1 MMIRLKHLLRE
12 MTESDVD
19 RCLTK
24 IKNKQFKLIG
34 AGDNGRVY
42 EIDGEDKA
50 FKITKEMDEYDV
62 ADIIVNKYSKFTTF
76 IPVYYVNGQDMYI
89 MANAEELNGKQ
100 KVVIGRF
107 IVDYKNYARE
117 QGGEVSIF
125 EYLDAEGGRNHDVE
139 LVNFLRA
146 LQQDIQRIGIPD
158 LDLDLDFKTDNIMI
172 YNGKMVMVDW

>member
-12 MTESDVD
+12 MTESDVN

-42 EIDGEDKA
+42 EIDGEDKV
-50 FKITKEMDEYDV
+50 FKITKEQDEYAV
-62 ADIIVNKYSKFTTF
+62 ADIIVNRYTEFTTF
-76 IPVYYVNGQDMYI
+76 IPVYYVNGRDMYI
-89 MANAEELNGKQ
+89 MSMAEELNGKQ
-100 KVVIGRF
+100 RVMINRF

-125 EYLDAEGGRNHDVE
+125 DFMSVTDSIDPQLDNFLNALQVDVE
-139 LVNFLRA
+139 KLN
-146 LQQDIQRIGIPD
+146 IED

>member
-1 MMIRLKHLLRE
+1 MMIRLKYLLNE
-12 MTESDVD
+12 LTESDIN

-24 IKNKQFKLIG
+24 IKNQQFKIIG

-42 EIDGEDKA
+42 EIDGEDKT
-50 FKITKEMDEYDV
+50 FKITREMDEYAV
-62 ADIIVNKYSKFTTF
+62 ADIIVNAYSKFTTF
-76 IPVYYVNGQDMYI
+76 IPVYYVNGRDMYI
-89 MANAEELNGKQ
+89 MANAQELNGKQ
-100 KVVIGRF
+100 RVVIDRF

-146 LQQDIQRIGIPD
+146 LQQDVQKIGIED
-158 LDLDLDFKTDNIMI
+158 LDLDLDFKTDNIMTWD
-172 YNGKMVMVDW
+172 GKMVMVDW